1 MKKWM
6 GSAGIC
12 VNEKNEQLLMVLQ
25 GQPHEKKVWSIPSGG
40 KELNETYEECCIREI
55 SEETGYEVEIVKP
68 LFVKEG
74 NSYGFDVIVHYFEV
88 EIVGGECKIQDPDEL
103 IHDVAWKSVD
113 DLKELDLSFPEDR
126 EYLMSFLQ
134 EKVSQKQL
142 S

>member
-1 MKKWM
+1 VNKWI

-12 VNEKNEQLLMVLQ
+12 VNEKNEMLMVLQ

-55 SEETGYEVEIVKP
+55 NEETGYEVKIVKP

-74 NSYGFDVIVHYFEV
+74 DSYGFDVIVHYFEV
-88 EIVGGECKIQDPDEL
+88 EVVGGECKIQDPDGL
-103 IHDVAWKSVD
+103 IYDVSWKSFNE
-113 DLKELDLSFPEDR
+113 LKELDLSFPEDR

-134 EKVSQKQL
+134 EKNSQKQL
-142 S
+142 

>member
-1 MKKWM
+1 VNKWI

-12 VNEKNEQLLMVLQ
+12 VNEKNEMLMVLQ

-55 SEETGYEVEIVKP
+55 NEETGYEVKIVKP

-74 NSYGFDVIVHYFEV
+74 DLYGFDVIVHYFEV
-88 EIVGGECKIQDPDEL
+88 EVVGGECKIQDPDGL
-103 IHDVAWKSVD
+103 IYDVSWKSFNE
-113 DLKELDLSFPEDR
+113 LKELDLSFPEDR

-134 EKVSQKQL
+134 EKNSQKQL
-142 S
+142 